1 MAVRQTRKYFRRE
14 NMNIIKI
21 VEEELGQELQKAGFQ
36 LANEEKGVWTYERV
50 KNGVKQVITVITSRY
65 SSKKIK
71 VLFDTNAY
79 GQNTKEF
86 YNFVPE
92 EDVKNREFWGY
103 KNEEELR
110 NILRE
115 FRRLI
120 VTYGFDFLETI
131 SKPTTDAV
139 PTEEMERYLYL
150 NHQKLY
156 EEYSE
161 QLHTQ
166 EKSVEEVIEIIY
178 QVIEQNGDEPFENV
192 KDLLIGLT
200 ALYGHTICWGDKGN
214 WAWKGKVQR
223 CWLTDILGT
232 DEQTPLLSFVFSAWD
247 SWREDRRRG
256 DTLFYIYR
264 TTLVYY
270 YRMHPEKKEKRSK

>member
-1 MAVRQTRKYFRRE
+1 
-14 NMNIIKI
+14 MNITKI

-115 FRRLI
+115 FKRLI

-161 QLHTQ
+161 KLHTQ

-200 ALYGHTICWGDKGN
+200 ALY
-214 WAWKGKVQR
+214 
-223 CWLTDILGT
+223 
-232 DEQTPLLSFVFSAWD
+232 
-247 SWREDRRRG
+247 
-256 DTLFYIYR
+256 
-264 TTLVYY
+264 
-270 YRMHPEKKEKRSK
+270 

>member
-131 SKPTTDAV
+131 SNRRQ
-139 PTEEMERYLYL
+139 MRC
-150 NHQKLY
+150 QQRRW
-156 EEYSE
+156 S
-161 QLHTQ
+161 
-166 EKSVEEVIEIIY
+166 
-178 QVIEQNGDEPFENV
+178 G
-192 KDLLIGLT
+192 
-200 ALYGHTICWGDKGN
+200 IC
-214 WAWKGKVQR
+214 
-223 CWLTDILGT
+223 I
-232 DEQTPLLSFVFSAWD
+232 
-247 SWREDRRRG
+247 
-256 DTLFYIYR
+256 
-264 TTLVYY
+264 
-270 YRMHPEKKEKRSK
+270 